1 MGLFDT
7 LRKAT
12 EAINNT
18 PEGNAL
24 FKELKEQTTRVM
36 TDGLGVDLG
45 GNLHQDVE
53 QSVPETR
60 YNELGADPVSQETG
74 NMEDAMDFYNHIME
88 VYPEPGHNEYE
99 CDEQAENEGLIEVLE
114 YGLREDA
121 TNCYE
126 EDLMPFVVRFDNA
139 DHAKAYV
146 KKCIGSSDYTIQ
158 RDPAGRP
165 IYTLPNNDNQMFY
178 RRGNILLETLGDYD
192 HREYEILKRELLK
205 LSQW

>member
-18 PEGNAL
+18 PEGNAF
-24 FKELKEQTTRVM
+24 FKELKEKTTRVM
-36 TDGLGVDLG
+36 ADGLGANLG

-60 YNELGADPVSQETG
+60 YNEPGADPVSQETG

-99 CDEQAENEGLIEVLE
+99 SDEQAENEGLIEVLE

-126 EDLMPFVVRFDNA
+126 EDLMPYVIRFDNA

>member
-1 MGLFDT
+1 
-7 LRKAT
+7 
-12 EAINNT
+12 
-18 PEGNAL
+18 
-24 FKELKEQTTRVM
+24 
-36 TDGLGVDLG
+36 
-45 GNLHQDVE
+45 
-53 QSVPETR
+53 
-60 YNELGADPVSQETG
+60 
-74 NMEDAMDFYNHIME
+74 MDFYNHIME

>member
-36 TDGLGVDLG
+36 TDGLGANLG

-53 QSVPETR
+53 QSAPETR

-74 NMEDAMDFYNHIME
+74 NMEDAMDFYNHI
-88 VYPEPGHNEYE
+88 N
-99 CDEQAENEGLIEVLE
+99 
-114 YGLREDA
+114 
-121 TNCYE
+121 
-126 EDLMPFVVRFDNA
+126 
-139 DHAKAYV
+139 
-146 KKCIGSSDYTIQ
+146 GS
-158 RDPAGRP
+158 
-165 IYTLPNNDNQMFY
+165 
-178 RRGNILLETLGDYD
+178 
-192 HREYEILKRELLK
+192 
-205 LSQW
+205 LSRART

>member
-1 MGLFDT
+1 MPGYHINSEACRRQGFHFRQVYAA
-7 LRKAT
+7 LRFSRDKNKAG
-12 EAINNT
+12 ILDVYWDC
-18 PEGNAL
+18 G
-24 FKELKEQTTRVM
+24 F
-36 TDGLGVDLG
+36 LGVKDG
-45 GNLHQDVE
+45 
-53 QSVPETR
+53 
-60 YNELGADPVSQETG
+60 
-74 NMEDAMDFYNHIME
+74 IME